1 MKKEALSKSME
12 DYLETVL
19 ILSKINGEA
28 RISDIAEKLNIS
40 KPSVTEAID
49 KLSQDGYVYKE
60 KYKPV
65 SLTEKGKKLAE
76 EVFCKHNIIKE
87 FLINVVGVNSE
98 VAEEDACKMEHVV
111 SDNTLEKLYTIL
123 EKENYINKIDVT
135 CKQYNNQ

>member
-135 CKQYNNQ
+135 